1 MESEEAGPFNIGS
14 EEMVSIED
22 LTKLIIQISGKNL
35 TIKYI
40 DGPTGVNGRNSQ
52 NDLIFERLGWKPN
65 QTLIKGLTITYDWIN
80 QQVHK

>member
-1 MESEEAGPFNIGS
+1 
-14 EEMVSIED
+14 
-22 LTKLIIQISGKNL
+22 LIIQISGKNL

-52 NDLIFERLGWKPN
+52 NDLIFEKLGWKPK
-65 QTLIKGLTITYDWIN
+65 QPLIKGLTITYDWIN